1 MTKTTTIAIDN
12 FISHIKSNKINMVTA
27 SVLDGIISRMSAKGT
42 ITPKQALYLVEKYKK
57 HHIVIPASIGKEILE
72 VMEKGGTQ
80 DQQLAEKSVVD
91 QLDVAKTNASVS
103 HFNELFQEEGIPALI
118 KDIDS
123 KIQLLKLKMRM

>member
-27 SVLDGIISRMSAKGT
+27 SVLDGIISHMSAKGT

-57 HHIVIPASIGKEILE
+57 HHTVIPASIGKEILE

-103 HFNELFQEEGIPALI
+103 HFNELFQEESIPALI
-118 KDIDS
+118 KDIDN
-123 KIQLLKLKMRM
+123 KIQLLKSKMRM